1 LEVSCSSFQRTP
13 YIKTFFELILECA
26 LVYSHYEVLVRGS
39 ELDVIY
45 ESVRAASCAAIK
57 PGQGHGCLFGSTQDY
72 RQRDGDSDQATGA
85 VVSETSV
92 NGATDSPH

>member
-1 LEVSCSSFQRTP
+1 MEVSCSSFQRTP

-39 ELDVIY
+39 GLDVIY

-57 PGQGHGCLFGSTQDY
+57 PGKAMDAYSTPLKTTASVTEI
-72 RQRDGDSDQATGA
+72 RIKRL
-85 VVSETSV
+85 ET
-92 NGATDSPH
+92 P